1 MSGETIWKLLGV
13 GVYLAALVAIGAA
26 ASRRMR
32 GLRDYFVG
40 GKSLGFLAVA
50 FSARATGESAWLLLG
65 LTGMGAAL
73 GVKAFWVVAGE
84 VLGVGAAWLL
94 LARRFKRLTDR
105 YDSVT
110 VPDYLESRFSDDGHT
125 LRKVAAGALVVFVTI
140 YVSAQIDATGTAFE
154 TFLGWNYYV
163 GAAVG
168 FLVVLAYI
176 TSGGFVAVVW
186 SDVFQGALMFFGLV
200 FLPLVGLASV
210 GGLGPVLDGLRAQ
223 DPALLSWAGT
233 TEPDAVAVASV
244 LGLLLIGLGFLGSP
258 QIFVRFLA
266 LRSEREIARG
276 AAVALAW
283 TLLAEIGAV
292 LIGMIGRHL
301 LARPG
306 PEALG
311 AGGQNVLP
319 MLVDHLLPPI
329 LVGLYVAIVLAAIM
343 STIDSLLVLAG
354 SAAVRDVYQRIL
366 HPELDDASLV
376 RASRG
381 ATLGLA
387 VAAFAVAMLVA
398 LTQPGRTVFWFVI
411 FGWSGIAAT
420 FCPTLVLSLFWPGLT
435 RRGAIAAMIGGFLAV
450 PLFKFL
456 GPSLPGLGPVLDALG
471 ELPPAFLCSGLLAVG
486 VSLGDPAGRARLAS
500 VAAVLDAAAD

>member
-1 MSGETIWKLLGV
+1 
-13 GVYLAALVAIGAA
+13 
-26 ASRRMR
+26 
-32 GLRDYFVG
+32 
-40 GKSLGFLAVA
+40 
-50 FSARATGESAWLLLG
+50 
-65 LTGMGAAL
+65 
-73 GVKAFWVVAGE
+73 
-84 VLGVGAAWLL
+84 
-94 LARRFKRLTDR
+94 
-105 YDSVT
+105 
-110 VPDYLESRFSDDGHT
+110 
-125 LRKVAAGALVVFVTI
+125 
-140 YVSAQIDATGTAFE
+140 
-154 TFLGWNYYV
+154 
-163 GAAVG
+163 
-168 FLVVLAYI
+168 
-176 TSGGFVAVVW
+176 
-186 SDVFQGALMFFGLV
+186 
-200 FLPLVGLASV
+200 
-210 GGLGPVLDGLRAQ
+210 
-223 DPALLSWAGT
+223 
-233 TEPDAVAVASV
+233 
-244 LGLLLIGLGFLGSP
+244 
-258 QIFVRFLA
+258 
-266 LRSEREIARG
+266 
-276 AAVALAW
+276 
-283 TLLAEIGAV
+283 
-292 LIGMIGRHL
+292 
-301 LARPG
+301 
-306 PEALG
+306 
-311 AGGQNVLP
+311 VLP
-319 MLVDHLLPPI
+319 MLVDHLLPPV